1 MKPVVT
7 RFAEPAHCCDLEDQ
21 VQHTLIHGYALLFLV
36 AYDKAHCS

>member
-7 RFAEPAHCCDLEDQ
+7 RFAEPAHCCDLEDR
-21 VQHTLIHGYALLFLV
+21 VQHTLIHGYARLFLV